1 MTGLSGAATYNF
13 AVGGGSA
20 TYHGENDCDFPN
32 VIQRFLKENLSDT
45 AGGKVF
51 APGGNTIDDLDNK
64 KMCIVINFGLNDYF
78 TGSLIENPADPDD
91 TASYKG
97 GLRACIARLRENFPH
112 AAYIVMSP
120 THTGFFSNG
129 RDIQSP
135 QGGPLS
141 AYVDAAEAAALET
154 GAYFLDNY
162 NDFVI
167 TDENLWDYL
176 GDGCHPN
183 ENGHLAIAAQL
194 PLNVVSLAGGVNCY
208 LPNTNSNVFNAR
220 LYLIPSPLLLSSA
233 AVRDSLRQE
242 PDVEEIFR
250 MIPLSSMSVV
260 GIGCLSDRATIVKN
274 GILNNNDFTFLKMQ
288 GAVGDVLSHFL
299 DKNGQVVSHDLEG
312 RLMSTPMDQLRT
324 LENVIGAAG
333 GPDKAEAILAVLRGG
348 YLDVL
353 ITDEDTAQL
362 LLEAE
367 P

>member
-1 MTGLSGAATYNF
+1 MEEKIDRLSRADYEHRLMIK
-13 AVGGGSA
+13 AVW
-20 TYHGENDCDFPN
+20 Y
-32 VIQRFLKENLSDT
+32 
-45 AGGKVF
+45 
-51 APGGNTIDDLDNK
+51 
-64 KMCIVINFGLNDYF
+64 YY
-78 TGSLIENPADPDD
+78 IENYTQQNISHLLGVSRSKVIALLERARQTGIIQFNVQQDSGRRMEMERQLL
-91 TASYKG
+91 TRY
-97 GLRACIARLRENFPH
+97 GLRDIF
-112 AAYIVMSP
+112 IVP
-120 THTGFFSNG
+120 
-129 RDIQSP
+129 
-135 QGGPLS
+135 
-141 AYVDAAEAAALET
+141 
-154 GAYFLDNY
+154 GASTLAS
-162 NDFVI
+162 
-167 TDENLWDYL
+167 
-176 GDGCHPN
+176 PN
-183 ENGHLAIAAQL
+183 ESIAQATAMYILRRAADNAFINMGYGDTTSRILNHLATAAQV
-194 PLNVVSLAGGVNCY
+194 PLNVVSLAGGVNYY

-220 LYLIPSPLLLSSA
+220 LYLIPSPLLLSGA
-233 AVRDSLRQE
+233 DLRDSLRRE

-362 LLEAE
+362 LLEASDS
-367 P
+367 

>member
-1 MTGLSGAATYNF
+1 MDEKIDRLSKAEYEHRLMIK
-13 AVGGGSA
+13 AVW
-20 TYHGENDCDFPN
+20 YYYIENYTQQNISHLLGVSRSKVIALLERDRQAG
-32 VIQRFLKENLSDT
+32 VIQFNVQQDSGRRMEMERELLT
-45 AGGKVF
+45 R
-51 APGGNTIDDLDNK
+51 
-64 KMCIVINFGLNDYF
+64 Y
-78 TGSLIENPADPDD
+78 
-91 TASYKG
+91 
-97 GLRACIARLRENFPH
+97 GLRDAF
-112 AAYIVMSP
+112 IVP
-120 THTGFFSNG
+120 
-129 RDIQSP
+129 
-135 QGGPLS
+135 
-141 AYVDAAEAAALET
+141 
-154 GAYFLDNY
+154 GASTLPS
-162 NDFVI
+162 
-167 TDENLWDYL
+167 
-176 GDGCHPN
+176 PN
-183 ENGHLAIAAQL
+183 ENIAQAAAMYILRRAADNAFINMGYGDTTSRILNHLAIAAQL

-208 LPNTNSNVFNAR
+208 LPVRKSGVSKEGLER
-220 LYLIPSPLLLSSA
+220 LKAVAERPAPGICRVIPSPLLLSSA

-312 RLMSTPMDQLRT
+312 RLMSTTMDQLRT

>member
-1 MTGLSGAATYNF
+1 MERELLTRY
-13 AVGGGSA
+13 
-20 TYHGENDCDFPN
+20 
-32 VIQRFLKENLSDT
+32 
-45 AGGKVF
+45 
-51 APGGNTIDDLDNK
+51 
-64 KMCIVINFGLNDYF
+64 
-78 TGSLIENPADPDD
+78 
-91 TASYKG
+91 
-97 GLRACIARLRENFPH
+97 GLRDAFIVPGASTLPSPNESIA
-112 AAYIVMSP
+112 
-120 THTGFFSNG
+120 
-129 RDIQSP
+129 Q
-135 QGGPLS
+135 
-141 AYVDAAEAAALET
+141 AAAMYILRR
-154 GAYFLDNY
+154 AADNAFINMGY
-162 NDFVI
+162 
-167 TDENLWDYL
+167 
-176 GDGCHPN
+176 GDTTSRILN
-183 ENGHLAIAAQL
+183 HLAIAAQL